1 VAEAVPL
8 PSDIEMGDERAS
20 AEVPHQIRSVGP
32 DVVVDGPMGAVENWI
47 RLSLGISWVAVC
59 SLAFVVVLFLCLPS
73 RATRVKV
80 GNVYGSVAG
89 RGAAWL
95 TGSRFVI
102 MGEEHADPKRPTLYV
117 CNHASVLDVFLGV
130 WMSRWGT
137 CGVAKKE
144 IVYYPFLGQFFWLAG
159 HLTID
164 RGNNAKAVAA
174 LKKLVHFVTK
184 NRLSIYIWPEGTRS
198 KSGRLLPFKKGAFH
212 LGLATKLPIVPIVL
226 RGTHRAWPNRTF
238 RLSKTTVEIEFLPPI
253 DTSHWTAET
262 LDQHMAE
269 LRDVYIAALPEDQ
282 RPLPEVAEGAADV
295 AKAA

>member
-1 VAEAVPL
+1 MADALQLAPELNDLAVPAL
-8 PSDIEMGDERAS
+8 EPQ
-20 AEVPHQIRSVGP
+20 VRSVGP
-32 DVVVDGPMGAVENWI
+32 AVVVDGPMGFVETWA
-47 RLSLGISWVAVC
+47 RLTLGLVWVGFC
-59 SLAFVVVLFLCLPS
+59 SVAFVVVLFFCLPS

-80 GNVYGSVAG
+80 GNVYGSFAG

-102 MGEEHADPKRPTLYV
+102 KGEEHADAKRPTLYV
-117 CNHASVLDVFLGV
+117 CNHASLLDVFLGI
-130 WMSRWGT
+130 WMSRIGT

-164 RGNNAKAVAA
+164 RGNNSKAVAS
-174 LKKLVHFVTK
+174 LKKLVEFVTK

-212 LGLATKLPIVPIVL
+212 LALATKLPLVPIVI
-226 RGTHRAWPNRTF
+226 RGTHRAWPNRTL
-238 RLSKTTVEIEFLPPI
+238 RLYRTTVEIEFLPPI

-262 LDQHMAE
+262 LEQHMDE
-269 LRDVYIAALPEDQ
+269 LRAVYVRHLPEDQ
-282 RPLPEVAEGAADV
+282 RPLDEAPAQKLAA
-295 AKAA
+295 